1 MSTPALDLNA
11 AFRRALQLM
20 EQTDKCLFITGKA
33 GTGKSTLLQ
42 YFRDTTTKKP
52 VVLAPTGVAALNVGG
67 QTIHHF
73 FGFSIDVTLR
83 KILEGKIR
91 PREKK
96 LYKKLKTIVIDEASM
111 LRADLLD
118 CVDAYLRLHGPAP
131 GRAFGGVQMIF
142 VGDLYQLPP
151 VVTGE
156 ERQIFSAH
164 YKTPYFFSAHALE
177 GVELEIVELD
187 KVYRQKDQAFVD
199 LLNRIR
205 NNSVEDSDIDRL
217 NVRFD
222 PDPQHDDKAFSIYL
236 TPTNRKADEI
246 NAARLAALKGKTHT
260 AIAEIR
266 GAFGKEYYPTAVDL
280 KFKAGAQIMLVNND
294 RDGRWVNG
302 TVGVVEAVKKDDE
315 GERYLEVL
323 LRGEDEKVEVYPFTW
338 EVYRFSLDAGGIVA
352 EPVGTFTQFPIRL
365 AWAVTIHKSQGKT
378 FDKVIVDLDKGAF
391 AAGQT
396 YVALSRCTS
405 FEGITLTTRI
415 KKGHIRTDRRI
426 FDFLTRDRYRQ
437 SEEALPLA
445 GKMALIAQA
454 IGEKAKLHLTYL
466 KPNDTKSER
475 IVVPLSVGTETFN
488 GKTFPGMKAF
498 CTQAQDERMFRVD
511 RILRIERLDQSK

>member
-1 MSTPALDLNA
+1 MSTPALDFND

-20 EQTDKCLFITGKA
+20 EETNKSLFITGKA

-42 YFRDTTTKKP
+42 YFRDTTKKKP

-73 FGFSIDVTLR
+73 FRFSIDVTVQ
-83 KILEGKIR
+83 KIEDGKIR

-118 CVDAYLRLHGPAP
+118 CIDAFLRLHGLDSSRP
-131 GRAFGGVQMIF
+131 FGGVQMIF

-151 VVTGE
+151 VVTGD
-156 ERQIFSAH
+156 ERQIFSGH
-164 YKTPYFFSAHALE
+164 YETPYFFSAHALE
-177 GVELEIVELD
+177 GADLEIIELE

-205 NNSVEDSDIDRL
+205 NNSVEDADIERL
-217 NVRFD
+217 NERVDRGAASD
-222 PDPQHDDKAFSIYL
+222 EKAFSIYL

-246 NAARLAALKGKTHT
+246 NAARLAALKGKAHS
-260 AIAEIR
+260 AIAEIK
-266 GAFGKEYYPTAVDL
+266 GDFGKEYYPTAVEL

-302 TVGVVEAVKKDDE
+302 TIGVIQAFEKDDD
-315 GERYLEVL
+315 GKPYLDVML
-323 LRGEDEKVEVYPFTW
+323 HGDDVPVVVYPFTW
-338 EVYRFSLDAGGIVA
+338 EVYRFSLDAGVIVA
-352 EPVGTFTQFPIRL
+352 EPIGTFTQFPFRL

-378 FDKVIVDLDKGAF
+378 FDRVVIDLDRGAF

-405 FEGITLTTRI
+405 LEGITLTTPI
-415 KKGHIRTDRRI
+415 KKGHIRTDHRI
-426 FDFLTRDRYRQ
+426 FGFLTRDRYRQ

-445 GKMALIAQA
+445 SKMALIAEA
-454 IGEKAKLHLTYL
+454 IGERARLSLTYL

-475 IVVPLSVGTETFN
+475 VVIPLSVGTESFK
-488 GKTFPGMKAF
+488 GKSFPGMKAF
-498 CTQAQDERMFRVD
+498 CTKAQEERMFRVD
-511 RILRIERLDQSK
+511 RILRIERLE